1 MSGLPNNQNSF
12 EKAEQSQKA
21 CSARYQDFW
30 IRSLYLSQCR
40 TCTRTEQPSLHKSKT
55 QPSDL
60 PHRWQCNA
68 IKCLD
73 PYLTPWQLQK
83 DYRLM
88 CERLS
93 NSIPKKLYKRIPS
106 CLWGRQRF
114 QGKVKVKLLSCVP
127 FFATPWTV
135 AYQASPSMGSKGEH
149 KKKVS
154 KKMNELTS
162 LKKNFWDFPGGP
174 VVKNLLFNARDMGCD
189 PWSGN

>member
-1 MSGLPNNQNSF
+1 
-12 EKAEQSQKA
+12 
-21 CSARYQDFW
+21 
-30 IRSLYLSQCR
+30 
-40 TCTRTEQPSLHKSKT
+40 
-55 QPSDL
+55 
-60 PHRWQCNA
+60 
-68 IKCLD
+68 
-73 PYLTPWQLQK
+73 
-83 DYRLM
+83 M

-174 VVKNLLFNARDMGCD
+174 VVKNLPHNAGDANSIPGRRTKVPHAVEQLSPSTTSRESVSCNDPARCSEHPECCHSTKTRHSQINEQTSKIVKKKKEFLLRKEISHRMGKD
-189 PWSGN
+189 TYNIFIS